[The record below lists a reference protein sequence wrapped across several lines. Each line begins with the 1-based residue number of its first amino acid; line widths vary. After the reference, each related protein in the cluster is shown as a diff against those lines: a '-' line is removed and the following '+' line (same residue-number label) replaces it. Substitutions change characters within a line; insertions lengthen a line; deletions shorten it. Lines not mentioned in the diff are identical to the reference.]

1 MRVMKEDLHLFPYA
15 SLLTRLS
22 DIAKE
27 VRLEMSRILSDKIEA
42 TACHG
47 NKSFQSLLWAS
58 DEAHCYMDGQV
69 NSKNN
74 IIWGYQKPDIVAT
87 RPLHSKKVTVV
98 LAFRERNNRDVLA
111 AAPHSVSTTTQE
123 DVVSAGWGDPT
134 HSRRLPKLAQGSFQ
148 KACRL
153 QEDVHWVAPYSPDL
167 SPPDFLWGY
176 LKDRIYKN
184 KPRTLEQLKTNIV
197 LEITGI
203 SKDVVNVKIAVR
215 VRPFNDREK
224 ERDAFNVIQMQGKS
238 TSITNPA
245 KKGTTK
251 DFTFDYSYWSMDS
264 TQPQFASQDDVQN
277 DFGKDMLNQLV
288 MGAPGRDQRGIIPRT
303 CEELFERI
311 AESTDETHN
320 CRVEVSYFEIYCE
333 KVKDLLNPQNKGNLK
348 VREHTALGP
357 YVDGLKKIPV
367 LDYKQIDNLMELGN
381 QARTVASTNM
391 NATSSR
397 SHAVF
402 TLIFTQKEK
411 AEDSDMWGEKVSKIS
426 LVDLAGSE
434 RAEST
439 GATGDRLKE
448 GAQINKSLTTLG
460 RVIHALADI
469 GKPGTKLPPFRDSVL
484 TFILKESLGGN
495 SKTSMVAALSPADIN
510 YDETLSTLR
519 FADRAK
525 QIVCKAMV
533 NEDPNARMIR
543 LLKEELYKL
552 RQVIIQEN
560 LVDKSNEREGEEDT
574 DADSDADFD
583 SDSDSDSDSDPDSDS
598 DDNEQAR
605 LVKGPSITAEV
616 AYQQIKESEKI
627 MQELTLPWQ
636 EKLDEAEKHKIETEE
651 YMKKMGI
658 AITVGE
664 DGVETTVKGVFS
676 PKNTPYLVNLNEDP
690 WMNECLI
697 YYIKEGLTHVGRND
711 NCDINLHGNYILP
724 QHCHFEN
731 DKNIVR
737 LVPQPGSYAFVNGTK
752 ITETVDVKQG
762 ARVILGVNHV
772 FRFNNPQ
779 EAKKARSS
787 VLSFLDSSAKADY
800 SLKQRNL
807 PKKNRNNSRL
817 SGSWNP
823 NKPDENVNTL
833 YPYDF
838 EDDRIPS
845 PTSDY
850 YMSEYD
856 RERSFITYDFD
867 YVQDELIRI
876 QNMEGGDIVD
886 KLVDQRTTQ
895 IKTELEEAKI
905 EIQEMN
911 RQAMDYKRMYDELME
926 TQSVGGLSDRYSP
939 EDIDEEEEP
948 KLSDGQKELL
958 SKCVEKWRDYRYNEI
973 RDALYDNT
981 VLLKEANSI
990 SLELRQQVAFQFV
1003 LLTDCP
1009 YAHLPETL
1017 ALGQDCES
1025 DEPESYSQFD
1035 NSSLKKTIVAV
1046 EVSDARHG
1054 VTHLWS
1060 LEKLQQRI
1068 YAMHE
1073 MYEACAKLETISPLI
1088 KACNPDDHSRDPIS
1102 VGNGNNPFF
1111 DRNPW
1116 YSLIGRSYVYLTHI
1130 LLPMAL
1136 EQTIAIVTD
1145 RGDVM
1150 GHIDVLL
1157 QLCDDDEETKDVKA
1171 TTVAF
1176 DKTDS
1181 DWYPKDIPVYP
1192 YRQNELIEQCYLG
1205 TDKLTEV
1212 IERPREVSS
1221 PPKFL
1226 GRSVSHTQKD
1236 IPTTR
1241 RKRSSH
1247 HKNFSH
1253 GVSPSDLVISPR
1265 EMSDINTALAGEG
1278 LRVSSAREIRQ
1289 LQEEDR
1295 FSASETMSSSDY
1307 YSETSS
1313 LFEPNRIS
1321 APHLKI
1327 GRYIRIK
1334 VKILRV
1340 KNLDKNCANVLLQY
1354 RFLYENQEPYS
1365 SNIYSNDGHCCEINH
1380 LHVYR
1385 IKVTLPFLDYIYK
1398 RGFMIEVF
1406 GHFEQHPLHF
1416 ESQFSDQY
1424 EHINERRASDTIP
1437 PVKSPAPSRSALTIP
1452 YQNLSTAQPVARY
1465 DVIMN
1470 LQICE
1475 LNPQGDYIPV
1485 PVTHVKETNASF
1497 FLLQQGLQRRLVLSF
1512 VYDSNIELKMKK
1524 VKEVVVGRIRNQ
1536 LKPTSEDED
1545 SSLTINVSSADF
1557 IDLNNDSRTV
1567 SRIQAAWDTS
1577 LHHTKLLNM
1586 STPAN
1591 ILVHATMSVYIEME
1605 KCSQPACFTINFSLQ
1620 ITNRQQQKGGFR
1632 FWDVLFPSQ
1641 HRPENNCV
1649 VGLYEVALQR
1659 ITESNSRK
1667 RNTLFDNQSVYVR
1680 GEENLKGWQPRGIS
1694 LIYEHQN
1701 QVRRLREIEQVE
1713 RVKHMLSIREKRNQ
1727 MFGDNIVV
1735 SQSVD
1740 TLLNKCLYLWKFQ
1753 ISPFLEEHLTVED
1766 ILKHSASIEG
1776 VYNTRCETPQR
1787 KCVPLVHDISHKKT
1801 SQSTKRG
1808 YIQLSEYEG
1817 LWRKFY
1823 AVLKRPYIYLYYNDK
1838 DPIERDFI
1846 NLATAKLQFNQD
1858 QLDAQTGASVFSLC
1872 TKYRGFLCKTQDFE
1886 GWINVLDPLTS
1897 GALVSK
1903 KSITRNN
1910 ISGSSSPP

>member
-1 MRVMKEDLHLFPYA
+1 
-15 SLLTRLS
+15 
-22 DIAKE
+22 
-27 VRLEMSRILSDKIEA
+27 MS
-42 TACHG
+42 
-47 NKSFQSLLWAS
+47 
-58 DEAHCYMDGQV
+58 
-69 NSKNN
+69 
-74 IIWGYQKPDIVAT
+74 
-87 RPLHSKKVTVV
+87 
-98 LAFRERNNRDVLA
+98 
-111 AAPHSVSTTTQE
+111 
-123 DVVSAGWGDPT
+123 
-134 HSRRLPKLAQGSFQ
+134 
-148 KACRL
+148 
-153 QEDVHWVAPYSPDL
+153 
-167 SPPDFLWGY
+167 
-176 LKDRIYKN
+176 
-184 KPRTLEQLKTNIV
+184 
-197 LEITGI
+197 
-203 SKDVVNVKIAVR
+203 VKIAVR

-224 ERDAFNVIQMQGKS
+224 ERDAFNVIQMQDKS

-245 KKGTTK
+245 KKGSTK

-277 DFGKDMLNQLV
+277 DFGKDMLNHAFDGYNTCIFAYGQTGSGKSYTML
-288 MGAPGRDQRGIIPRT
+288 GAPGRDQRGIIPRT

-469 GKPGTKLPPFRDSVL
+469 GKPGAKLPPFRDSVL

-560 LVDKSNEREGEEDT
+560 LVDKVEAMGINIKGAIGGAGRGKSIGNTPSSTPLNPDQNLSDAIQSNKREGKED
-574 DADSDADFD
+574 S
-583 SDSDSDSDSDPDSDS
+583 DSDS
-598 DDNEQAR
+598 DDNEEAK
-605 LVKGPSITAEV
+605 LVKSPSITAEV
-616 AYQQIKESEKI
+616 AYQQIKESEKL

-676 PKNTPYLVNLNEDP
+676 PKNTPHLVNLNEDP
-690 WMNECLI
+690 LMNECLI

-737 LVPQPGSYAFVNGTK
+737 LVPQPGSYTFVNGTK

-779 EAKKARSS
+779 EVKKARSS
-787 VLSFLDSSAKADY
+787 VLNFLDSSAKADY

-823 NKPDENVNTL
+823 NKPNENVNTL

-850 YMSEYD
+850 PMSEYAASDYSMSEYD
-856 RERSFITYDFD
+856 RERSFTPNSQIVTYDFD
-867 YVQDELIRI
+867 YAQDELIRI

-948 KLSDGQKELL
+948 KLLDGQKELL

-1060 LEKLQQRI
+1060 LEKLKQRI

-1157 QLCDDDEETKDVKA
+1157 QLCDDDDEETKDVKA

-1212 IERPREVSS
+1212 IERPRKVSS

-1247 HKNFSH
+1247 HKIFSH

-1265 EMSDINTALAGEG
+1265 EMSDINRALAGEG
-1278 LRVSSAREIRQ
+1278 LRASSAREIRQ

-1295 FSASETMSSSDY
+1295 FSASESGGSRGSIRSEEAARSKPMCSSMEDLINGIDSPTHEKDEITPLNSEAYKTGKQRLQHSSTLLTEPMPSKDSIGYVDHEPTPMNEDRPRPDLSIQLDDLASPMHVNPPITESFSLLGKESLLPGSQPGEDTGRESETMSSSDY

-1340 KNLDKNCANVLLQY
+1340 KNLDKNCANVLLQN

-1365 SNIYSNDGHCCEINH
+1365 SNIYSNDGQCCEINH

-1406 GHFEQHPLHF
+1406 GHYEQHPLHF

-1485 PVTHVKETNASF
+1485 PVTHVKETNGSF

-1567 SRIQAAWDTS
+1567 FRIQAAWDTS

-1727 MFGDNIVV
+1727 MSGDNIVV

-1766 ILKHSASIEG
+1766 ILKHPASIEG

-1801 SQSTKRG
+1801 SQSAKRG